1 MALNPVPWAIDG
13 GKVSAA
19 DARRVAYAAT
29 SGATGITLANDFRV
43 VASAPTGASVLVYA
57 GSGVINTLY
66 PLSSKTQSYIVSAD
80 TSTTVTVAATAGSAR
95 TDYLIIKVTDPQ
107 YGGAAPADLVNGP
120 YVTFALVP
128 SITNLAY
135 PFLPLARIVQPANN
149 GAITQ
154 AMITPL
160 RSMSNPRR
168 QRDLRTLAMAG
179 AQTETQTATGVAGE
193 QWPNAAGW
201 STEIPAWATQVRV
214 RADWGQ
220 LKIPPGNAT
229 GELWVRLGSDAAGA
243 ALQIGT
249 QHVLYD
255 TPNATSYTRSSFV
268 CADTL
273 TIPAS
278 MRGTT
283 TYAHFRGRLTNG
295 ATTARITADGGSAM
309 VLDLE
314 YLEAPTEDA

>member
-19 DARRVAYAAT
+19 DARRLAYAAT

-43 VASAPTGASVLVYA
+43 VASTPTGPSVVVYA

-66 PLSSKTQSYIVSAD
+66 PLSSKTQSYMVSAD
-80 TSTTVTVAATAGSAR
+80 TSTTVNVAATSGSAR

-120 YVTFALVP
+120 YVSFALVP

-135 PFLPLARIVQPANN
+135 PFLPLAQITQPASN

-168 QRDLRTLAMAG
+168 QRIIFTRNLSAA
-179 AQTETQTATGVAGE
+179 ETQTFTGASGE
-193 QWPNAAGW
+193 VWPNV
-201 STEIPAWATQVRV
+201 STWTMQIPTWAT
-214 RADWGQ
+214 RAKVVAQWGQ
-220 LKIPPGNAT
+220 VLVPAGNVVGSLWARLAGVDTQRVQYNTPGST
-229 GELWVRLGSDAAGA
+229 QAA
-243 ALQIGT
+243 
-249 QHVLYD
+249 
-255 TPNATSYTRSSFV
+255 RSSFIA
-268 CADTL
+268 ADDIA
-273 TIPAS
+273 IPTAV
-278 MRGTT
+278 RGTT
-283 TYAHFRGRLTNG
+283 QNVYMMATLGTMSATSARLVLDN
-295 ATTARITADGGSAM
+295 GSAI
-309 VLDLE
+309 VLDVE
-314 YLEAPTEDA
+314 FVEAPTEDA

>member
-43 VASAPTGASVLVYA
+43 VASTPTGASVLVYA

-80 TSTTVTVAATAGSAR
+80 TSTTVNVAATSGSAR

-168 QRDLRTLAMAG
+168 QRDLNTLNLSAA
-179 AQTETQTATGVAGE
+179 ETQTYTGVGGE
-193 QWPNAAGW
+193 QWPNAAAW
-201 STEIPAWATQVRV
+201 TVAVPAWATQVRI
-214 RADWGQ
+214 RADWAQ
-220 LKIPPGNAT
+220 VLVPAGNAV
-229 GELWVRLGSDAAGA
+229 GNLWVQMGANGVTGVTSTKQVGYNTPGSTGA
-243 ALQIGT
+243 A
-249 QHVLYD
+249 
-255 TPNATSYTRSSFV
+255 RSTFV

-273 TIPAS
+273 WVPAV
-278 MRGTT
+278 MRGTAVYMNMRAKLT
-283 TYAHFRGRLTNG
+283 SASANSARLV
-295 ATTARITADGGSAM
+295 ADTWSSM

-314 YLEAPTEDA
+314 WLEAPTEDDA